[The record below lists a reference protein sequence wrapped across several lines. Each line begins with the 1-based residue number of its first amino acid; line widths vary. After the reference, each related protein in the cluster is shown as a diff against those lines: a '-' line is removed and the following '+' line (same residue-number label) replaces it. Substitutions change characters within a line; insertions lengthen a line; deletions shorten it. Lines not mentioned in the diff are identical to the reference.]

1 MKICLLETSGKL
13 FLRDNIKY
21 GFDHVKG
28 NFGSLTIFNNIY
40 KKYCWAS
47 KQTAGRLK
55 IPFVHARRDTIH
67 LWSLELCSSKLYC
80 SKKVFKCVVPKAMNA
95 TNDILTL
102 GNVCWYLI
110 SALRDAARTIQA
122 MKNEHNQY
130 EVERVLSGGDNRVP
144 LNQLVNL
151 DIKKPI
157 EGSGF
162 RILIP
167 DEKEEAECSVS
178 FKNPN

>member
-1 MKICLLETSGKL
+1 
-13 FLRDNIKY
+13 
-21 GFDHVKG
+21 
-28 NFGSLTIFNNIY
+28 
-40 KKYCWAS
+40 
-47 KQTAGRLK
+47 
-55 IPFVHARRDTIH
+55 
-67 LWSLELCSSKLYC
+67 
-80 SKKVFKCVVPKAMNA
+80 
-95 TNDILTL
+95 
-102 GNVCWYLI
+102 
-110 SALRDAARTIQA
+110 

-151 DIKKPI
+151 DIKKST

-162 RILIP
+162 GILVP